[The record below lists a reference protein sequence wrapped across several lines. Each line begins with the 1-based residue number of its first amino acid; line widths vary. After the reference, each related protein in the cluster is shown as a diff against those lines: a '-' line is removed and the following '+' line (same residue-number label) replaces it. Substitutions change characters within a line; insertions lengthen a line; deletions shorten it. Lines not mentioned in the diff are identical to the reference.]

1 MNEDMRER
9 ALCRLCTRVFV
20 TTQELVVSVNI
31 RSKFK
36 RKRIYDHIVI
46 KVRHR
51 IPKVI
56 IIETIMSLKQSI
68 INNFYKRKGQ
78 KQSDS
83 ESESDDDPVYLP
95 SKQKRIYEQPMFWTR
110 VKSIEIA
117 ASQRVT
123 LFDVE

>member
-1 MNEDMRER
+1 
-9 ALCRLCTRVFV
+9 
-20 TTQELVVSVNI
+20 
-31 RSKFK
+31 
-36 RKRIYDHIVI
+36 
-46 KVRHR
+46 
-51 IPKVI
+51 
-56 IIETIMSLKQSI
+56 MSLKQSI
-68 INNFYKRKGQ
+68 INNFYKRKSK

-123 LFDVE
+123 LFDVEQDLLMDKNLKQIRKDSVREPGTLMFDPESFKDTAD